1 MRRRGAGKC
10 DFAHGGLELRVRA
23 NKRDRWGRHAG
34 ADGGGVSLDASG
46 GEDTLGAARS
56 IGRIRMENG
65 TKDGIGS
72 AAVAGGIGGG
82 GTGGAGASGTR
93 QGKRSKGGGL
103 QGGDA
108 GGGGG
113 GGAGWQ
119 GRGRGSTGGT
129 GDPKTMGFNGVSPSP
144 QRVVATA
151 DSGSPPGQGTR
162 SNRGEAHRE
171 FSPKR
176 EGTASVVANGA
187 AGPPSQLEG
196 VGTRSEVQAQLAS
209 RPTADSVRAPRIDV
223 VTRFVHGVEV
233 GIGAEGVFSQE
244 RLRLSQERSQA
255 RPAPV
260 TPTRLVG
267 AANGRIVEGRLH
279 STAHR

>member
-72 AAVAGGIGGG
+72 AAVVGGMGGG
-82 GTGGAGASGTR
+82 GAGGAGASGAR
-93 QGKRSKGGGL
+93 QGKRSKGGGS
-103 QGGDA
+103 QGGDGA
-108 GGGGG
+108 GG

-119 GRGRGSTGGT
+119 GRARGGT
-129 GDPKTMGFNGVSPSP
+129 GGNGDSKAAGLNGVAPSP
-144 QRVVATA
+144 QRTIGTA
-151 DSGSPPGQGTR
+151 DGRSPPGRGTR
-162 SNRGEAHRE
+162 SDGGEAHGE
-171 FSPKR
+171 VSPRR
-176 EGTASVVANGA
+176 EGAASVMANGA
-187 AGPPSQLEG
+187 ARPPSQLQG
-196 VGTRSEVQAQLAS
+196 VGTRNGVQEQLAS
-209 RPTADSVRAPRIDV
+209 LPTSDSARAPRVDV
-223 VTRFVHGVEV
+223 VPRFVHGVGVRADVE
-233 GIGAEGVFSQE
+233 GALSQE
-244 RLRLSQERSQA
+244 RLRLSQERSQG

-260 TPTRLVG
+260 TPTGLVG
-267 AANGRIVEGRLH
+267 GANGRILEGPAAFDR
-279 STAHR
+279 R